1 MTILPVRDR
10 ALRARAARST
20 LRMTLPSAGFAI
32 MGLLSVGFPAHAEA
46 ETGAACV
53 ETPEECGRQA
63 FDAGVQ
69 AYQRADYVI
78 ALDRFRE
85 AFRYKPHPAVALNLA
100 LAESK
105 NGMLLEALKRFDDV
119 LAHPDA
125 SDPLKETARQERQTV
140 EGNVAV
146 LVLEVDGLGSISA
159 TVDDVVME
167 GSPPTARLNPGTHR
181 VLVVDDDR
189 VLLERTVTLAQGE
202 RLRIAV
208 QRSSEVKVVVP
219 PVRPD
224 PPPKQRGVDPTWFYA
239 SAGLTL
245 GFGVLSLWSGLDTQ
259 SAFDD
264 YERDL
269 PTLPQDEIDRRVD
282 AGHSK
287 ETRTNVLLG
296 VTTLA
301 AAGTAVLGIW
311 VVDWEGGGASEA
323 GNVAV
328 TPGGLL
334 VRGSF

>member
-1 MTILPVRDR
+1 MC
-10 ALRARAARST
+10 
-20 LRMTLPSAGFAI
+20 
-32 MGLLSVGFPAHAEA
+32 LLGMSFPAHADDAEA
-46 ETGAACV
+46 GAACA

-63 FDAGVQ
+63 FDAGVR
-69 AYQRADYVI
+69 AYQEANYVV

-85 AFRYKPHPAVALNLA
+85 AFRYKPHPAVGLNLA

-119 LAHPDA
+119 LSHPEA
-125 SDPLKETARQERQTV
+125 SDRLKETAQQERQTV
-140 EGNVAV
+140 ERNLAV
-146 LVLEVDGLGSISA
+146 LVLEVEGPGKISA
-159 TVDDVVME
+159 TVDEVVMA

-181 VLVVDDDR
+181 VLVVDGDR
-189 VLLERTVTLAQGE
+189 VLLERTVTMAEGE

-208 QRSSEVKVVVP
+208 QRASEVKVEVP
-219 PVRPD
+219 LRPD
-224 PPPKQRGVDPTWFYA
+224 PPPKKPGVDPAWFYA

-282 AGHSK
+282 AGHAK
-287 ETRTNVLLG
+287 ETRTNVLFG

-311 VVDWEGGGASEA
+311 VVDWEGDVGSEA